1 MIFSLSRSTFDDD
14 STQFLGFIY
23 CVEFWGFSQALI
35 DRLIV
40 RTIKKLGSDIKVE
53 RDKRDFKPNK
63 KENKKLKEE
72 A

>member
-1 MIFSLSRSTFDDD
+1 MIFSLCDDD

-23 CVEFWGFSQALI
+23 CVEFWGFSQVLI
-35 DRLIV
+35 DQLIV

-53 RDKRDFKPNK
+53 RDKRDLKPNK